1 MKGKVIIMENFI
13 ENYRDIDITD
23 KTILQE
29 QINFT
34 RKEYFTALEQ
44 LESISSKMSKLKE
57 EMSKIAIDYYQDPDI
72 PSREVTAK
80 LREDEEYQKK
90 ILEIEAYQRGISILA
105 EKISFYKSDMRI
117 LSNSMYNKF

>member
-1 MKGKVIIMENFI
+1 MKGKVRIMENFI

-34 RKEYFTALEQ
+34 RKSYFEALEQ
-44 LESISSKMSKLKE
+44 LEMISSKISKLKE
-57 EMSKIAIDYYQDPDI
+57 EMSKIMIDYYQDSSI
-72 PSREVTAK
+72 SAK
-80 LREDEEYQKK
+80 EIASKIKEDEEYQKK
-90 ILEIEAYQRGISILA
+90 SLEVEAYQRGVSILT
-105 EKISFYKSDMRI
+105 EKIAFYKSDMRI

>member
-1 MKGKVIIMENFI
+1 MKGKVRIMENFI

-44 LESISSKMSKLKE
+44 LEMISSKISKLKE
-57 EMSKIAIDYYQDPDI
+57 EVSKILIDYYQDSEI
-72 PSREVTAK
+72 GAKEISAK
-80 LREDEEYQKK
+80 LKEDEEYQKK
-90 ILEIEAYQRGISILA
+90 TLEVEAYQRGMSILT
-105 EKISFYKSDMRI
+105 EKIAFYKSDMRI

>member
-1 MKGKVIIMENFI
+1 MKGKVRIMENFI

-44 LESISSKMSKLKE
+44 LEMISSKISKLKE
-57 EMSKIAIDYYQDPDI
+57 EISKILIDYYQDSEI
-72 PSREVTAK
+72 GAK
-80 LREDEEYQKK
+80 EIASKLKEDEEYQKK
-90 ILEIEAYQRGISILA
+90 TLEVEAYQRGMSILT
-105 EKISFYKSDMRI
+105 EKIAFYKSDMRI